1 MFSVT
6 LKVLRFLWPFVREM
20 VLGEKTLPEAVKTNK
35 GRVFIIGLIFV
46 SFVTNLYIVPKV
58 WSISSDYIDLKKTHE
73 ALLAKSQNPA
83 PVAVKPTPTV
93 KPPTARDSPKDLV
106 ANSTPATP
114 APTPPTNP
122 TPPAQT
128 SAHLNDRFDRWKA
141 TMRRLQEYED
151 GMNPPIYQ

>member
-35 GRVFIIGLIFV
+35 GRVFIIGLIFA
-46 SFVTNLYIVPKV
+46 SFVTNLYIIPKV
-58 WSISSDYIDLKKTHE
+58 WSISSDYIELKKTHD
-73 ALLAKSQNPA
+73 ALVAKSQNLA
-83 PVAVKPTPTV
+83 PLAANIP
-93 KPPTARDSPKDLV
+93 PPTKVPLVKDTPKD
-106 ANSTPATP
+106 PATNSPPAVP
-114 APTPPTNP
+114 APTPPSNP

-128 SAHLNDRFDRWKA
+128 TAHLNDRFDRWKA

-151 GMNPPIYQ
+151 GINPPIYE